1 MIHAV
6 EAAHNGCNAS
16 SVLYIPSV
24 PLTAQNARYVLQD
37 QREAFLAG
45 TPGPDFPGGVGES
58 QFQGR
63 GMESDIKAKDARS
76 A

>member
-6 EAAHNGCNAS
+6 EATHSGTNAS

-58 QFQGR
+58 KFEGR
-63 GMESDIKAKDARS
+63 GLESDFLSKDARS